1 MPFYQTVS
9 SMGTI
14 HGKDLAEVLPIMH
27 FTLLLRDDVMYGIAL
42 AELKS
47 ADEFHSADLYVTLDV
62 EGQSVTMGPWPVDYD
77 EMKTM
82 KRMVPFPSIV
92 MGQKAYLSIGIE
104 KK

>member
-1 MPFYQTVS
+1 MPFYEAVS

-14 HGKDLAEVLPIMH
+14 HGKDLQVVLPMMH

-47 ADEFHSADLYVTLDV
+47 ADKFHSADVYVTLDV
-62 EGQSVTMGPWPVDYD
+62 EGQNVTMGPWPVDYD

-82 KRMVPFPSIV
+82 KQMVPFPSIV
-92 MGQKAYLSIGIE
+92 MGQKAYLNIRVE